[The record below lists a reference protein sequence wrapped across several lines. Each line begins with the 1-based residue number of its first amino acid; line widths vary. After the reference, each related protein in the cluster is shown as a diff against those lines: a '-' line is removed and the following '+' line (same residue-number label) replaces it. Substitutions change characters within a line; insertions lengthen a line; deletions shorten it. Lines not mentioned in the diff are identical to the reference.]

1 MNQKQDFCILFSWSQ
16 EAESGGEGDD
26 VTGTDPSYN
35 TDLLQKSKPEE
46 QEDEGQR
53 MQKTHCSNSHM
64 LHVRVA
70 VTKPLL
76 LRIQVNSPCMMSRCV
91 VGYDQEHA

>member
-53 MQKTHCSNSHM
+53 MQKTHCSIACESCSNQALASSYSGEFTMHD
-64 LHVRVA
+64 
-70 VTKPLL
+70 VT
-76 LRIQVNSPCMMSRCV
+76 LRCGV
-91 VGYDQEHA
+91 